1 MTGRIRNKCDV
12 CGRKK
17 PTSPCELCASLIR
30 GAPKTAWDFKIPEM
44 LHNEVAVALGGP
56 HPNTKQRWKALQRA
70 YESSEDVH
78 WARLPEASD
87 PVLEPPASEQEITA
101 VIDHIEQGFKLSS
114 EERLILHRG
123 FLMHDGL
130 HFSFQD
136 DTVSMNGRKLP
147 CAVPTVSLLRVLSSP
162 KIRVGWDLSKLLI
175 VFGCSNPVALPE
187 AMPGNN
193 DQRRG
198 QDNFYQRRRLLRRV
212 NQPSKHAVNGLLTW
226 VGWMAEEHIPPPRN
240 HILHPL
246 AAWARDIRQRLETRA
261 GFDGNIVEAFLNHPP
276 ALEELNTY
284 PWLQRWK
291 NYRGTQQGNAPV
303 KWPLRITGSKLK
315 LRVRTKKGTSLHTNV
330 PENPAIWALLL
341 SLALSPVTSHSGET
355 MFAIQHDWTSLGAT
369 PTHVAPP
376 LKRSIEFL
384 NDIIEGSGGRAFVH
398 QKHILVVGRL
408 GHFYEVSV
416 GRGVHG
422 APFMIRIIGSL
433 LPRRT
438 TSVCIH
444 QGNFHTSVPL
454 GDTMAS
460 VVLTLLDDVG
470 STRQIPPLLEYL
482 GHQSPLGFPRVLDE
496 SHLALLDEGAVS
508 QLKQVL
514 QSLNGMV
521 APSWLKEFR
530 DQYHEV
536 DNEVVP
542 PGNRRHFRYLEHRN
556 RHNQQN
562 YIPVNGQAGGASTL
576 VEHAV
581 AAKRPVPIQAMA
593 EMWGKSLAFL
603 LEESKEVVADEG
615 RAGNYIDD
623 FQRND
628 WMFLRNHGQ
637 PEIAGVIG
645 DIRNGE
651 RRFCEVFPRLWEAM
665 LLQPIGSNL
674 RFDAADGGE
683 LQFEHCMLNVTL
695 RNGAERRLVRS
706 FATLLGYV
714 EEDHE
719 QGRIIYLRRD
729 HPRQWARRNLS
740 ESLNRAQERFGLRG
754 APPWWWHYMDVQQA
768 PEAVP
773 EFRWELGIDL
783 RDNPGPRMEG
793 DFQP

>member
-1 MTGRIRNKCDV
+1 MTGRNRNKCDV

-17 PTSPCELCASLIR
+17 PVSPCELCASMIR
-30 GAPKTAWDFKIPEM
+30 GAPKTAWDFEIPEM
-44 LHNEVAVALGGP
+44 LHNEVAASLGGP
-56 HPNTKQRWKALQRA
+56 HPNTKQRWKALERA
-70 YESSEDVH
+70 YQASDDVN
-78 WARLPEASD
+78 WARLPKASD
-87 PVLEPPASEQEITA
+87 PVLELPAPEHDLTA
-101 VIDHIEQGFKLSS
+101 IIDHIEQGLKLSS

-136 DTVSMNGRKLP
+136 DAMSMNGRKLP
-147 CAVPTVSLLRVLSSP
+147 RAVPTVSLLRVLSSS
-162 KIRVGWDLSKLLI
+162 KLRVGWDLSKLLI
-175 VFGCSNPVALPE
+175 VFGCSDPVAMPE
-187 AMPGNN
+187 AGHEVNE
-193 DQRRG
+193 QRHGRA
-198 QDNFYQRRRLLRRV
+198 NFYQRRRLLRRA
-212 NQPSKHAVNGLLTW
+212 NQPSRHAVNGLLTW

-246 AAWARDIRQRLETRA
+246 AAWARDIRQRLDKRS

-276 ALEELNTY
+276 DLEELDSY

-303 KWPLRITGSKLK
+303 KWPLRIIGSKLK
-315 LRVRTKKGTSLHTNV
+315 LRVRTKKGTTLHTNV
-330 PENPAIWALLL
+330 PESPALWSLLL
-341 SLALSPVTSHSGET
+341 SLALSPVTSHSGE
-355 MFAIQHDWTSLGAT
+355 MLFAIQHNWTSVAT
-369 PTHVAPP
+369 APTHIAAP
-376 LKRSIEFL
+376 LKRSIRFL
-384 NDIIEGSGGRAFVH
+384 NDIIEGSDGRVFVH
-398 QKHILVVGRL
+398 QKHMLVVGRL

-416 GRGVHG
+416 GLGVHG
-422 APFMIRIIGSL
+422 APFVIHIIDSL

-438 TSVCIH
+438 TPVCIH
-444 QGNFHTSVPL
+444 HGNFHAAVPL

-470 STRQIPPLLEYL
+470 STRQIPPLLAHL
-482 GHQSPLGFPRVLDE
+482 GHQSPLGFPGLLDE
-496 SHLALLDEGAVS
+496 HHLALLDEGAVA
-508 QLKQVL
+508 QLKQLL
-514 QSLNGMV
+514 QTLNGMV
-521 APSWLKEFR
+521 APYWLEEFR
-530 DQYHEV
+530 DQFRARG
-536 DNEVVP
+536 NEVNP
-542 PGNRRHFRYLEHRN
+542 PNNRRYFRYMEHRN
-556 RHNQQN
+556 RDYQQN
-562 YIPVNGQAGGASTL
+562 YTPVDGHIGGATTL

-581 AAKRPVPIQAMA
+581 AVKRPVPFEAMA
-593 EMWGKSLAFL
+593 EMWAKSLTSF
-603 LEESKEVVADEG
+603 LEEPQAMVDGEG
-615 RAGNYIDD
+615 LDHNYIDQ

-637 PEIAGVIG
+637 AEVAGVIG

-695 RNGAERRLVRS
+695 RNGAERRLVRR

-714 EEDHE
+714 EEGHE
-719 QGRIIYLRRD
+719 QGRITYLRRD

-740 ESLNRAQERFGLRG
+740 ESLNRAQERFGFRG